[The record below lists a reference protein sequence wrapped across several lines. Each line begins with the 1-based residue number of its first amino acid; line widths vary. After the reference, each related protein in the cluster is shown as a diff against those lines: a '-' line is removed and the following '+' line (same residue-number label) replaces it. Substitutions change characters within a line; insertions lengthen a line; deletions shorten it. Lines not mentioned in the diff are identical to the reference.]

1 MQNGQMSG
9 ARFGYNTL
17 GTAVGIGVGIGVGAF
32 PRAGAEGAFYIG

>member
-17 GTAVGIGVGIGVGAF
+17 GTAVGIGVGDRAVPGA
-32 PRAGAEGAFYIG
+32 ATAQEMLSGN